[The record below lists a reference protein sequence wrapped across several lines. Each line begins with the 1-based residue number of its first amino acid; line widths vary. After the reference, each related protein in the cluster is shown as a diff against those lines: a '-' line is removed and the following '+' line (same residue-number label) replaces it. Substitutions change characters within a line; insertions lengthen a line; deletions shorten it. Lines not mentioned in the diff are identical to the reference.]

1 MTSYLP
7 IAIFAA
13 LGCFFVVSVLVIAR
27 LASPS
32 APTPAKLETYECGPA
47 PVGDAWGQ
55 FHVRYYLIALLFV
68 IFDVEAAFL
77 YPWAVA
83 RHGDQAFMWFAKVE
97 LLIFMGMLLVAWAWA
112 WMRGAMEWE

>member
-1 MTSYLP
+1 MPAYLP
-7 IAIFAA
+7 IAMFAA
-13 LGCFFVVSVLVIAR
+13 VAVAFVVGVLVLAR

-32 APTPAKLETYECGPA
+32 APNPTKLETYECGPA
-47 PVGDAWGQ
+47 PIGDAWGQ

-83 RHGDQAFMWFAKVE
+83 YKGFGSYARVE
-97 LLIFMGMLLVAWAWA
+97 LLIFVALLLVGWAWA
-112 WMRGAMEWE
+112 WLRGAMEWE

>member
-7 IAIFAA
+7 IAMFAA
-13 LGCFFVVSVLVIAR
+13 VGCGFVGVVLLVAR
-27 LASPS
+27 MLRPS
-32 APTPAKLETYECGPA
+32 APTSEKLETYECGPA
-47 PVGDAWGQ
+47 PIGDAWGQ

-77 YPWAVA
+77 FPWAMA
-83 RHGDQAFMWFAKVE
+83 YRDFGWFAKVE
-97 LLIFMGMLLVAWAWA
+97 LIIFVALLLVAWAWA

>member
-7 IAIFAA
+7 IAMFAA
-13 LGCFFVVSVLVIAR
+13 VGCVFVVSVLVIAGLLR
-27 LASPS
+27 PS
-32 APTPAKLETYECGPA
+32 APTFAKTETYECGPA

-77 YPWAVA
+77 FPWAMA
-83 RHGDQAFMWFAKVE
+83 YRDFGWFARVE
-97 LLIFMGMLLVAWAWA
+97 LLIFVALLLVGWAWA
-112 WMRGAMEWE
+112 WLRGAMEWE